1 MKVFAVAV
9 LFLCSISA
17 PAQTFRGSISG
28 TLSDSTGAALPE
40 ATVKLDSPATGLTRT
55 VVSSATGEYLF
66 PDLPVG
72 TYSIT
77 ATHPGFAAKKIDNI
91 EVAVSKVTNLNIQ
104 LGIAQQ
110 QQVVEVSATAVTLE
124 TTSTALVGVVN
135 TKTVADLPM
144 NGRDFRQMIKL
155 APGVSPST
163 TSVNGMRTS
172 GNNYQIDGADN
183 NDAFQNAA
191 AVNQG
196 GVSGIAGTLLPI
208 EAIDQFS
215 VQSNAGAEV
224 GRNGGSSIN
233 LVIKSGTNDLHGS
246 LYYFNRNEALASRS
260 PFQSATSPKA
270 VIRNNQ
276 FGFSLGGP
284 IKKNRTFYFVNGES
298 QLSIANNTILDT
310 IPSDAWV
317 TQAKGVLAQ
326 YGVPV
331 NPVSL
336 NLLTIWPA
344 SIRTGAATNN
354 NYLSNGRNDYN
365 SFNGI
370 IKIDHRLSDNHSISA
385 RYFGGT
391 GTQTADVGSHIRD
404 FFQVAPSHM
413 HNFSVVENAIFTP
426 RVVNQLTL
434 GVNYFLQTFNDFNTG
449 INPAALGLNTGVTDD
464 PTLIGSPKITIS
476 GFDYVGA
483 TQPLGRIDTTG
494 HITDNL
500 TWAHGRHQLKF
511 GGEYRRAVLDVFYNT
526 NKRGSFTFDGTRGPW
541 SADAALGGNL
551 RSLADFLAGYPSN
564 SSGAVIVRGQLQR
577 LYYQNSFDYW
587 AHDTFQVSPKL
598 SLNFGVRYTYHGV
611 LHDDKNSITNFVP
624 GRGFV
629 TPGSDISSLYPKDFN
644 NFAPRF
650 GFAYKPTVDGKTVI
664 RGGWGI
670 YYDVPALNFFVA
682 NTGSPN
688 GGAAGVHANP
698 GGANPVYTINAKNVV
713 IQDGVPVFGSA
724 GPVPPVRRLRRE
736 PGFPHPLRAEFQ
748 PEHPA
753 AALLVHHPAGRLC
766 GQHGAETGHHAGHQP
781 ADRRRPAFRPG
792 VSATGVDRHDQFDR
806 QLGLQLAA
814 GAVAAGLL
822 AGPYRD
828 LQLHLGTCHRRY
840 VGCPQHHP
848 DQQLRPERRA
858 RIEHLR
864 YPPDRHQ
871 LFQLPIAADRPLRS
885 AADAGLAG
893 EFAVHLPRRLALEH
907 PGGHQPQRDGREPR
921 PRGPHRRPVCGRLE
935 RHPQLAGHPVPLQG
949 GVRES
954 GSRHVRQHRPQHD
967 LRAGLRI
974 GGFLGIQEDFHHR
987 ADFGRVPPRDLQP
1000 AQPRELRE
1008 PEHYL
1013 FFRQFRPDH
1022 IHAERRLGSR
1032 PGLRRAAQHAAR
1044 PAPGLLINRSH
1055 CPAPL

>member
-1 MKVFAVAV
+1 MKAFAVAV
-9 LFLCSISA
+9 LIAWAIAA

-28 TLSDSTGAALPE
+28 TVTDTTGAAI
-40 ATVKLDSPATGLTRT
+40 AGASVKLDSSATGLTRSVT
-55 VVSSATGEYLF
+55 SSAAGEYLF

-72 TYSIT
+72 IYSIT
-77 ATHPGFAAKKIDNI
+77 VANPGFAAKKVDSI
-91 EVAVSKVTNLNIQ
+91 EVAVSKVTNLTIQ
-104 LGIAQQ
+104 LGVAQQ
-110 QQVVEVSATAVTLE
+110 QQVVEVSAAAVSLE

-163 TSVNGMRTS
+163 TSVNGMRTN

-215 VQSNAGAEV
+215 VQSNAGADV
-224 GRNGGSSIN
+224 GRNGGSAIN
-233 LVIKSGTNDLHGS
+233 VVIKSGTNDLHGS

-260 PFQSATSPKA
+260 PFQSATSPKQ

-284 IKKNRTFYFVNGES
+284 VKKNRTFYFINGES
-298 QLSIANNTILDT
+298 QLSIANNSILDT
-310 IPSDAWV
+310 TPSDAWV

-331 NPVSL
+331 NQVAL

-344 SIRTGAATNN
+344 STRTGAATAN
-354 NYLSNGRNDYN
+354 NYLSDGRNDYN

-370 IKIDHRLSDNHSISA
+370 IKIDHRLSDKHSISA

-413 HNFSVVENAIFTP
+413 HNFSVVENAIFSP
-426 RVVNQLTL
+426 QVVNQLTL
-434 GVNYFLQTFNDFNTG
+434 GVNYFLQTFNDYNTG
-449 INPAALGLNTGVTDD
+449 INPLALGLNTGVTD
-464 PTLIGSPKITIS
+464 PTLSGSPKITIS

-500 TWAHGRHQLKF
+500 TWARGRHQLKF

-541 SADAALGGNL
+541 SADPSLNGNL
-551 RSLADFLAGYPSN
+551 RALSDFLAGYPSN
-564 SSGAVIVRGQLQR
+564 SSGAVIVLGQLQR

-587 AHDTFQVSPKL
+587 VHDTFQVSPKL

-611 LHDDKNSITNFVP
+611 LHDDKNSITNFLP
-624 GRGFV
+624 GTGFV
-629 TPGSDISSLYPKDFN
+629 TPGKDIGSLYPKDLN

-650 GFAYKPTVDGKTVI
+650 GFAYKTSADDKTVI
-664 RGGWGI
+664 RGGWGVF
-670 YYDVPALNFFVA
+670 YDVPALNFFVA

-713 IQDGVPVFGSA
+713 IQSGVPVFGNA
-724 GPVPPVRRLRRE
+724 GPVPPYGAFGVSQDFRTPYVQNFNLNIQRQLTSSTILQAGYVGSVGRKLAIMQDINQPINGVRPFAQQFPQLAAIDMINSVANSEYNSMQVQLRQAFWRGLTGTFNYTWGHAIDDASDVRNTIPTNSYDLRGE
-736 PGFPHPLRAEFQ
+736 RGSSTFDIRQIFTSFVSYQVPQLGHFAPRVTRGWQLNSLFTFHGGSPLNILAGTNRSGTGENRDRADLIGDPFAGVTGTVPGSLAIQYLSKAAFAAPAAGTFGNIGRNTIYGPGFGSVDFSVFKKTPITERISAEFRVEIFNLFNRANYAN
-748 PEHPA
+748 PNTTFSSSSFGLITSTRNGGSA
-753 AALLVHHPAGRLC
+753 
-766 GQHGAETGHHAGHQP
+766 
-781 ADRRRPAFRPG
+781 PG
-792 VSATGVDRHDQFDR
+792 LGFGEPRNT
-806 QLGLQLAA
+806 QLGL
-814 GAVAAGLL
+814 
-822 AGPYRD
+822 
-828 LQLHLGTCHRRY
+828 HL
-840 VGCPQHHP
+840 V
-848 DQQLRPERRA
+848 
-858 RIEHLR
+858 
-864 YPPDRHQ
+864 
-871 LFQLPIAADRPLRS
+871 F
-885 AADAGLAG
+885 
-893 EFAVHLPRRLALEH
+893 
-907 PGGHQPQRDGREPR
+907 
-921 PRGPHRRPVCGRLE
+921 
-935 RHPQLAGHPVPLQG
+935 
-949 GVRES
+949 
-954 GSRHVRQHRPQHD
+954 
-967 LRAGLRI
+967 
-974 GGFLGIQEDFHHR
+974 
-987 ADFGRVPPRDLQP
+987 
-1000 AQPRELRE
+1000 
-1008 PEHYL
+1008 
-1013 FFRQFRPDH
+1013 
-1022 IHAERRLGSR
+1022 
-1032 PGLRRAAQHAAR
+1032 
-1044 PAPGLLINRSH
+1044 
-1055 CPAPL
+1055 

>member
-1 MKVFAVAV
+1 MKVFALAV

-77 ATHPGFAAKKIDNI
+77 ATHPGFAAKKVDNI

-155 APGVSPST
+155 APGVSPSS

-215 VQSNAGAEV
+215 VQSNAGAEM
-224 GRNGGSSIN
+224 GRNGGSTVN

-246 LYYFNRNEALASRS
+246 AVLLQPQRGAGRRARRSRR
-260 PFQSATSPKA
+260 ATSPKQ

-284 IKKNRTFYFVNGES
+284 IKKNKTFYFVNGEVAALDRQ
-298 QLSIANNTILDT
+298 QLASSIRCRR
-310 IPSDAWV
+310 DAWV
-317 TQAKGVLAQ
+317 AQAKGVLAQ

-331 NPVSL
+331 NPVSP

-344 SIRTGAATNN
+344 SIRTGAATSN

-365 SFNGI
+365 SYNGI
-370 IKIDHRLSDNHSISA
+370 IKIDHRFNDKHSISA

-426 RVVNQLTL
+426 APGQPVDPRAST
-434 GVNYFLQTFNDFNTG
+434 TSCKRSTTSNTG
-449 INPAALGLNTGVTDD
+449 FNPLALGLNTGVTDPD
-464 PTLIGSPKITIS
+464 ADRLAEDHDQRLRLCGRH
-476 GFDYVGA
+476 A
-483 TQPLGRIDTTG
+483 ALGRIDTTG

-500 TWAHGRHQLKF
+500 TWSHGRHQLKF
-511 GGEYRRAVLDVFYNT
+511 GGEYRRAVLDVFYNI

-577 LYYQNSFDYW
+577 LYYQNSFDCW
-587 AHDTFQVSPKL
+587 AHDTFQVSPEAESQLRRALHLPWRAARRQKQHHELRSRARVRHAGIGHCFSL
-598 SLNFGVRYTYHGV
+598 SQGLRT
-611 LHDDKNSITNFVP
+611 
-624 GRGFV
+624 
-629 TPGSDISSLYPKDFN
+629 ISRRASASLTS
-644 NFAPRF
+644 PR
-650 GFAYKPTVDGKTVI
+650 VNGKTVI

-670 YYDVPALNFFVA
+670 YLRRPGAQLLRRQYRLAERRSRGRAMPIPAA
-682 NTGSPN
+682 P
-688 GGAAGVHANP
+688 
-698 GGANPVYTINAKNVV
+698 NPVYTITAKNVV
-713 IQDGVPVFGSA
+713 IQPTECRS
-724 GPVPPVRRLRRE
+724 
-736 PGFPHPLRAEFQ
+736 
-748 PEHPA
+748 
-753 AALLVHHPAGRLC
+753 
-766 GQHGAETGHHAGHQP
+766 
-781 ADRRRPAFRPG
+781 
-792 VSATGVDRHDQFDR
+792 
-806 QLGLQLAA
+806 
-814 GAVAAGLL
+814 
-822 AGPYRD
+822 
-828 LQLHLGTCHRRY
+828 
-840 VGCPQHHP
+840 
-848 DQQLRPERRA
+848 
-858 RIEHLR
+858 
-864 YPPDRHQ
+864 
-871 LFQLPIAADRPLRS
+871 S
-885 AADAGLAG
+885 AA
-893 EFAVHLPRRLALEH
+893 
-907 PGGHQPQRDGREPR
+907 PGRCR
-921 PRGPHRRPVCGRLE
+921 PT
-935 RHPQLAGHPVPLQG
+935 
-949 GVRES
+949 
-954 GSRHVRQHRPQHD
+954 
-967 LRAGLRI
+967 
-974 GGFLGIQEDFHHR
+974 
-987 ADFGRVPPRDLQP
+987 
-1000 AQPRELRE
+1000 
-1008 PEHYL
+1008 
-1013 FFRQFRPDH
+1013 
-1022 IHAERRLGSR
+1022 
-1032 PGLRRAAQHAAR
+1032 
-1044 PAPGLLINRSH
+1044 APS
-1055 CPAPL
+1055 A